1 MSGGISLQPRDF
13 LDGGSS
19 KPASCNKLSSS
30 RRIPKGCWRLTRQV
44 ELITVGLICCRSL
57 FRKHMSWQNTDQSS
71 SFNLIPLQRNFVE
84 ANHHSALLKLIG
96 IDKLP
101 TRGGNLETL
110 LSRREHFY
118 IHYLNTLA
126 PHGLNVDDHFK
137 YFP

>member
-1 MSGGISLQPRDF
+1 M
-13 LDGGSS
+13 
-19 KPASCNKLSSS
+19 AAY
-30 RRIPKGCWRLTRQV
+30 
-44 ELITVGLICCRSL
+44 
-57 FRKHMSWQNTDQSS
+57 
-71 SFNLIPLQRNFVE
+71 FVK
-84 ANHHSALLKLIG
+84 ANYSIALLKLIG

-126 PHGLNVDDHFK
+126 ACGLNVDYDFK